1 MWKYLVIFSFIL
13 PSKGYSQIISQVFV
27 DPCTQEV
34 TTFTIPLQ
42 GGTTIIFLNKSKFF
56 TAADI
61 SNGVFS
67 NWLNTT
73 YLDYRRTSPCS
84 QQQGQVTQNQITA
97 TTISN
102 TVQSVLNSTPTTQP
116 SESSESSE
124 KKESG
129 NYSKSSEKITSSRRS
144 SESSGSGSSDNK
156 KEEETT
162 SGSEVAAETTMSIDS
177 KNENGGSSG
186 GSSKS
191 SRSNPIIISSD
202 ITTAQNLN
210 RSFTPIVNITASSAS
225 LTGASS
231 YGVTGMVWLNFKQFA
246 ISGRYSSIKYSKDK
260 KMKLV
265 HNLNLTGVYTY
276 GNFLLFT
283 GYSAILNAQKY
294 GITGFNISG
303 AATLIS
309 ENKSR
314 YFSPTI
320 TGFYTKQI
328 RINKKLMVSPE
339 IYVISTPLIY
349 SSEEM
354 VTIRD
359 RTFSGFIG
367 GGIDYQITKR
377 FKVNMNYKANISTNP
392 DFPIL
397 SFFLIGSK
405 VNL

>member
-1 MWKYLVIFSFIL
+1 MWKYLVIFSFII
-13 PSKGYSQIISQVFV
+13 PTKGYAQIISQVFV

-61 SNGVFS
+61 SNGAFS
-67 NWLNTT
+67 DWLNTA
-73 YLDYRRTSPCS
+73 YSDYRKTSPCS

-102 TVQSVLNSTPTTQP
+102 TVQSVLNSTST

-124 KKESG
+124 KKEG
-129 NYSKSSEKITSSRRS
+129 NNSPKSTQKISNSQGS
-144 SESSGSGSSDNK
+144 SESSGSGGSNDK
-156 KEEETT
+156 TGEETT
-162 SGSEVAAETTMSIDS
+162 GGSEVAAETTMSIDS
-177 KNENGGSSG
+177 KNEKSESSG
-186 GSSKS
+186 GSNKN

-309 ENKSR
+309 EDKSR

-354 VTIRD
+354 VTVRD

-367 GGIDYQITKR
+367 GGIDYQISKR
-377 FKVNMNYKANISTNP
+377 FKVNLNYKANVSSNP